1 MTICRTVEEV
11 RAAAHAEHDGPL
23 TQEQAD
29 LIARPQRTPAGQH
42 AHRDLDLIQVYPGEF
57 KQPPMDESHDQ
68 IVQATTFPDRPS
80 QR

>member
-29 LIARPQRTPAGQH
+29 LIAAILATHRQPA
-42 AHRDLDLIQVYPGEF
+42 
-57 KQPPMDESHDQ
+57 DE
-68 IVQATTFPDRPS
+68 AA
-80 QR
+80 